1 LSIFGKDVQENI
13 RFLVTFADRNRPIVV
28 DAIKEAKIPCRMD
41 LDGWPCH
48 QKFNNDAIFPR
59 CLPVDGEDED
69 DDEDDRDWKRGTRNF
84 QLFFGQLADMPT
96 KSLQMTKQVTEYRKQ
111 LEMKL
116 QWIMSAIPSH
126 LTRMEEL
133 REKEKCIE
141 LHRSEVDAN
150 RNFEIKVPVSR
161 KVQVGDDWTSAM
173 NCTKCE
179 TTCHH
184 PCNRVLPMGWCPA
197 FAPPPEAG
205 FWANFADKFKNTFRQ
220 AGCKVCPGQC
230 SSWDHRNEQHRWV
243 YQQVEETQ
251 TLEDVRQKY
260 ETAREKKMDAE
271 ALLSALRRDADQLK
285 EKIID
290 EMGIIRDLL
299 KSLRHNG
306 LVYGNPVTTRDYVE
320 KMIETERDE
329 RKIGFE
335 ERIKS
340 LLELLELA

>member
-1 LSIFGKDVQENI
+1 LAK
-13 RFLVTFADRNRPIVV
+13 TFKKTFVFSSPCADRNRPIVL

-133 REKEKCIE
+133 QEKEKFIE
-141 LHRSEVDAN
+141 LHRTEVDAN

-161 KVQVGDDWTSAM
+161 KVQVGVDSAM

-205 FWANFADKFKNTFRQ
+205 FWANFADKFKNTFRARPVAKSVPASAA
-220 AGCKVCPGQC
+220 AG
-230 SSWDHRNEQHRWV
+230 
-243 YQQVEETQ
+243 T
-251 TLEDVRQKY
+251 
-260 ETAREKKMDAE
+260 
-271 ALLSALRRDADQLK
+271 
-285 EKIID
+285 
-290 EMGIIRDLL
+290 
-299 KSLRHNG
+299 
-306 LVYGNPVTTRDYVE
+306 
-320 KMIETERDE
+320 IETSNIAGSTSKWKRLLHW
-329 RKIGFE
+329 KIFARNTKRPGK
-335 ERIKS
+335 RRWTPRPCCR
-340 LLELLELA
+340 L